1 MLEIEAKVRVDDHEP
16 VRALLKALGAKF
28 IGRYVETNYIL
39 DRPDGSLRDRGCGL
53 RVREMA
59 VEQGEPAAA
68 TLTYKGPRRES
79 TMKVREEVEIELSD
93 AAGALAIVNAI
104 GFETV
109 VSYRKRR
116 ERWELDGCHVELDEA
131 PMLGRFVEV
140 EGADEKAIRR
150 ALDAIG
156 LGASVHV
163 SKSYVGMLVEACRAA
178 GRSTLG
184 IGFE

>member
-16 VRALLKALGAKF
+16 VRARLKALGARF

-39 DRPDGSLRDRGCGL
+39 DLPDGSLRDRGCGL
-53 RVREMA
+53 RVREMC

-68 TLTYKGPRRES
+68 TMTYKGPRRES
-79 TMKVREEVEIELSD
+79 TMKVREEIEVEVSD
-93 AAGALAIVNAI
+93 GGTALAIVQAI

-116 ERWELDGCHVELDEA
+116 ERWELDGCLFELDEV
-131 PMLGRFVEV
+131 PMLGWFVEI
-140 EGADEKAIRR
+140 EGADEATIQRTMNKV
-150 ALDAIG
+150 G
-156 LGASVHV
+156 LGSAVHV
-163 SKSYVGMLVEACRAA
+163 SKSYVGLLAEACRAA
-178 GRSTLG
+178 GRSTIG